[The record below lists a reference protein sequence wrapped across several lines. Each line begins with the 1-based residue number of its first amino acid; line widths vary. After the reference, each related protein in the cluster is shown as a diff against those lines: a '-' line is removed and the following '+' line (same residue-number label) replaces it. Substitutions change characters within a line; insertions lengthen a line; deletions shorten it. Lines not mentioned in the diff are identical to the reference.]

1 MAILEIAGDLKHEL
15 HYELRARGGDRKAS
29 RLGRRRGRQLASRE
43 QATLGMGASESAQ
56 RAVQAQEI
64 LKEAGE
70 PPPPPLPLER
80 QGGLCGEAL
89 CGARPWVDVEPDHVN
104 GEGADAVA
112 RRAPREEGKAGKRN
126 FSAARAGTPLW
137 PAVRGTSAS
146 RLPPHPPARPLAWSR
161 SDAVPHA
168 AGQDCAPRLLVR

>member
-1 MAILEIAGDLKHEL
+1 
-15 HYELRARGGDRKAS
+15 
-29 RLGRRRGRQLASRE
+29 
-43 QATLGMGASESAQ
+43 MGASESAQ

-112 RRAPREEGKAGKRN
+112 RRAPREEEKAGKRN

-137 PAVRGTSAS
+137 PAVRGT
-146 RLPPHPPARPLAWSR
+146 PPHVCPS
-161 SDAVPHA
+161 
-168 AGQDCAPRLLVR
+168 GLVAQ